1 VHKCHFKSTQ
11 HPPTKGITMELP
23 AIVTA
28 LALLQFTWFCV
39 QVGGMRA
46 KHGVKAPAMS
56 GPPEFERMM
65 RVQQNTTEQLVVFL
79 PALWLHAFLVNP
91 LWAAGIGLLFII
103 GRFIYRAAYLRDP
116 SSRSLGFTT
125 GFVATAVLLVWSL
138 VQALIT
144 VATNMF

>member
-1 VHKCHFKSTQ
+1 
-11 HPPTKGITMELP
+11 MELP